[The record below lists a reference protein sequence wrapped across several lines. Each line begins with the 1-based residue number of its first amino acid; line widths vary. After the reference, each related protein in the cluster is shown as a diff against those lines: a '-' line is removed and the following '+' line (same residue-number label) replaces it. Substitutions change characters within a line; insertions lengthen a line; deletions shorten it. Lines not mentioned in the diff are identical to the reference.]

1 MLLGEHV
8 QASIDVEKKGNALVA
23 PRSAVLPD
31 GDTQVLFTVRN
42 GKAVRHEMTLGIAS
56 GDRVEV
62 TGADLHA
69 GDLVVTLGNYE
80 LTDGMAVQPQ
90 GKNVKEPRGSR
101 EGKP

>member
-1 MLLGEHV
+1 
-8 QASIDVEKKGNALVA
+8 
-23 PRSAVLPD
+23 
-31 GDTQVLFTVRN
+31 
-42 GKAVRHEMTLGIAS
+42 MTLGIAS